1 MSTKDPYDRTVHGWT
16 ADGSEIARY
25 GRTGKWYLEPP
36 AATGRKRRQLKI
48 GEAARI
54 AFLGKVV
61 FGRSGGMRF
70 DKLVRDEQ
78 RRAES

>member
-1 MSTKDPYDRTVHGWT
+1 MSSTNPHDRTVHGWA

-25 GRTGKWYLEPP
+25 ERTGKWYLEPLP
-36 AATGRKRRQLKI
+36 ASGRKRRQLKI
-48 GEAARI
+48 AEAAHI

-61 FGRSGGMRF
+61 FGRPGGMRF

-78 RRAES
+78 KRAEP